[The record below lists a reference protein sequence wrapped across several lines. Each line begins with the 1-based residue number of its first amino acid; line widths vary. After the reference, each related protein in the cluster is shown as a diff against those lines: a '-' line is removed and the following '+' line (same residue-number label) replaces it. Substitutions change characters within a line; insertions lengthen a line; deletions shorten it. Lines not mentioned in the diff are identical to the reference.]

1 MEGKKE
7 RGGEG
12 KEVKKEREGKR
23 EERGR
28 RRRGGGR
35 WRGRKRG
42 GRGKGREE
50 RGRGSRANQSP
61 LLFFPYGGISRPS
74 WHCRTA
80 HRGPSRSAVD
90 RELH

>member
-1 MEGKKE
+1 MEGKRE

-12 KEVKKEREGKR
+12 KEEKEEREGKR
-23 EERGR
+23 EESGR
-28 RRRGGGR
+28 RRRGGG
-35 WRGRKRG
+35 G
-42 GRGKGREE
+42 GGGGGEMEGEGKEE
-50 RGRGSRANQSP
+50 RRGSRANQSP